1 MERATFC
8 FRTAPDPEALVAAS
22 VAVFVA
28 DILSVDDLA
37 AVDVPGVEFVEAEEG
52 RDPDTAVTGV
62 VDAGAGAGLGLVV
75 DDDGAGLGAEDVVET
90 ADSDADLAAAVTEAA
105 GVLVL
110 EAEGRDEAE
119 GPEGDFDAADFFLA
133 GGSSPSK
140 GIFRGRPLGLL
151 NGIISAIY
159 MLMYMLINVGNF

>member
-22 VAVFVA
+22 VDVIVA
-28 DILSVDDLA
+28 DVLSVDDLA
-37 AVDVPGVEFVEAEEG
+37 AVDVPGVEVVEAEESL
-52 RDPDTAVTGV
+52 DPDTAVTGV
-62 VDAGAGAGLGLVV
+62 VDAGAGLGLVV
-75 DDDGAGLGAEDVVET
+75 DDDGAGLVAEDVVET
-90 ADSDADLAAAVTEAA
+90 ADKCDADPAAAVTEAA

-119 GPEGDFDAADFFLA
+119 GPEGDLDAADFFLA

-151 NGIISAIY
+151 NGIISA
-159 MLMYMLINVGNF
+159 N

>member
-1 MERATFC
+1 M
-8 FRTAPDPEALVAAS
+8 
-22 VAVFVA
+22 A
-28 DILSVDDLA
+28 DILSVDVNDLA
-37 AVDVPGVEFVEAEEG
+37 AVDVPGVEIVGAEASL
-52 RDPDTAVTGV
+52 DPDTAVTRV
-62 VDAGAGAGLGLVV
+62 VDAGVGLGVVV
-75 DDDGAGLGAEDVVET
+75 DDDGVGLGAEDVVET

-119 GPEGDFDAADFFLA
+119 GPEGDLDAADFFLA

-151 NGIISAIY
+151 NGIISAI
-159 MLMYMLINVGNF
+159 

>member
-1 MERATFC
+1 M
-8 FRTAPDPEALVAAS
+8 S
-22 VAVFVA
+22 V
-28 DILSVDDLA
+28 DVDDLA
-37 AVDVPGVEFVEAEEG
+37 AVDVPGVEIVGAEASL
-52 RDPDTAVTGV
+52 DPDTAVTRV
-62 VDAGAGAGLGLVV
+62 VDAGVGLGVVV
-75 DDDGAGLGAEDVVET
+75 DDDGVGLGAEDVVET

-119 GPEGDFDAADFFLA
+119 GPEGDLDAADFFLA

-151 NGIISAIY
+151 NGIISAI
-159 MLMYMLINVGNF
+159 

>member
-1 MERATFC
+1 M
-8 FRTAPDPEALVAAS
+8 
-22 VAVFVA
+22 A
-28 DILSVDDLA
+28 DILSVDADDLA
-37 AVDVPGVEFVEAEEG
+37 AVDVPGVEIVGAEASL
-52 RDPDTAVTGV
+52 DPDTAVTRV
-62 VDAGAGAGLGLVV
+62 VDAGVGLGVVV
-75 DDDGAGLGAEDVVET
+75 DDDGVGLGAEDVVET

-119 GPEGDFDAADFFLA
+119 GPEGDLDAADFFLA

-151 NGIISAIY
+151 NGIISAI
-159 MLMYMLINVGNF
+159 

>member
-37 AVDVPGVEFVEAEEG
+37 AVDVPGIEVVGAEANL
-52 RDPDTAVTGV
+52 DPDTAVTGV
-62 VDAGAGAGLGLVV
+62 VDADAGLGKW
-75 DDDGAGLGAEDVVET
+75 
-90 ADSDADLAAAVTEAA
+90 DADPAAAVNEAA
-105 GVLVL
+105 GVL
-110 EAEGRDEAE
+110 ETEGRDEAE
-119 GPEGDFDAADFFLA
+119 VDRVAADFFLA

-140 GIFRGRPLGLL
+140 GTFRGRPLGLL
-151 NGIISAIY
+151 NGIISA
-159 MLMYMLINVGNF
+159 N

>member
-1 MERATFC
+1 M
-8 FRTAPDPEALVAAS
+8 
-22 VAVFVA
+22 A
-28 DILSVDDLA
+28 DILSVDVDDLA
-37 AVDVPGVEFVEAEEG
+37 AVDVPGVEIVGAEASL
-52 RDPDTAVTGV
+52 DPDTAVTRV
-62 VDAGAGAGLGLVV
+62 VDAGVGLGVVV
-75 DDDGAGLGAEDVVET
+75 DDDGVGLGAEDVVET
-90 ADSDADLAAAVTEAA
+90 ADSDADPAAAVTEAA
-105 GVLVL
+105 CLCVFVL

-119 GPEGDFDAADFFLA
+119 GPEGDLDAADFFLA